1 MVRISGD
8 TRRFK
13 HIAALK
19 AIDSIT
25 QTHTNSAQEQ
35 AHRIVI
41 TALLR
46 CSGCLDVH
54 ILRSLVDL
62 YTKDD

>member
-19 AIDSIT
+19 AIESIT
-25 QTHTNSAQEQ
+25 KTHTNSAEEQ

-46 CSGCLDVH
+46 CAGVDDVH
-54 ILRSLVDL
+54 MLRSLVDL